1 MILCYDLAKATRS
14 MTFFKNT
21 YTKILELSGKPLA
34 RLYLFILSFA
44 EASFFPIPPDVMLIP
59 MCLAKPKQAWNLAL
73 IATIASV
80 LGGMLGYVIGVYGL
94 TIVEP
99 MIQSLGY
106 GDYFQLALSWFTTW
120 GFWAVFVAGFS
131 PIPYKVFT
139 IAAGA
144 MAMNFP
150 LFVLAS
156 FMGRGLRI
164 FLVALLVKV
173 FGEQIDRVIKRY
185 ANVLGWAAVIIFIL
199 AVLIHQF
206 SN

>member
-21 YTKILELSGKPLA
+21 YTKILELSGRPLA

-120 GFWAVFVAGFS
+120 GFWAVFVAG
-131 PIPYKVFT
+131 
-139 IAAGA
+139 
-144 MAMNFP
+144 
-150 LFVLAS
+150 
-156 FMGRGLRI
+156 
-164 FLVALLVKV
+164 LLVKV

-185 ANVLGWAAVIIFIL
+185 ANVLGWAAVIIFVL

>member
-1 MILCYDLAKATRS
+1 MINVQQIYLKVIYLAKKEDA
-14 MTFFKNT
+14 KW
-21 YTKILELSGKPLA
+21 
-34 RLYLFILSFA
+34 YLFILSFI

-59 MCLAKPKQAWNLAL
+59 MCMAKPKQVWNLAL
-73 IATIASV
+73 ITTSASV
-80 LGGMLGYVIGVYGL
+80 LGGMLGFIIGVYGL

-106 GDYFQLALSWFTTW
+106 GDYFQLALSWFTIW

-131 PIPYKVFT
+131 PIPYKIFT

-150 LFVLAS
+150 LFLLAS
-156 FMGRGLRI
+156 FIGRGLRF
-164 FLVALLVKV
+164 FLIALSVKV
-173 FGEQIDRVIKRY
+173 FGEQIDQAIKRY
-185 ANVLGWAAVIIFIL
+185 ANVIGWAVVVVFIL

>member
-1 MILCYDLAKATRS
+1 MILPKVTRS

-21 YTKILELSGKPLA
+21 YTKILELSGRPLA

-73 IATIASV
+73 LTTIASV
-80 LGGMLGYVIGVYGL
+80 LGGMLGYVIGFYGL
-94 TIVEP
+94 ALVEP

-131 PIPYKVFT
+131 PIPYKIFT

-173 FGEQIDRVIKRY
+173 FGDQIDRIIKRY
-185 ANVLGWAAVIIFIL
+185 ANVLGWAVVVVFIL
-199 AVLIHQF
+199 VVLIQQF
-206 SN
+206 SH